1 MGEEE
6 LKKYLFDLTERVS
19 RLETSNSEKWVTVKE
34 LAEIMNCTENT
45 IYRKIRSGT
54 ISGTRQT
61 GEIRIP
67 MSQFYETGKVGNDQ
81 PEKKEFQIKPRQ
93 VARRERTMKE
103 LVFGR

>member
-6 LKKYLFDLTERVS
+6 LKKYLSDLSERVT
-19 RLETSNSEKWVTVKE
+19 RLETTAPEKWVTVKE
-34 LAEIMNCTENT
+34 LSEIMSCPENT
-45 IYRKIRSGT
+45 IYRKIRSR
-54 ISGTRQT
+54 IIRATRQT

-93 VARRERTMKE
+93 MERRERTMKE